1 MRTWCRL
8 SGDTCFLT
16 SQHTAHTCVVAKLL
30 ASKHCI
36 SINGHYGLHLQ
47 KALEAALLLLLQVSE
62 RQEAAVLKL
71 ADLAVMSLQR
81 ARQIYPSEQCQ
92 ILEQECSV
100 RKKTH
105 SLVPSSINA
114 VRFQKCLT
122 ELAPCMNY
130 S

>member
-1 MRTWCRL
+1 M
-8 SGDTCFLT
+8 
-16 SQHTAHTCVVAKLL
+16 AHPCVVAKLL
-30 ASKHCI
+30 ASKYYI
-36 SINGHYGLHLQ
+36 SIYCQYGLHLQ
-47 KALEAALLLLLQVSE
+47 QSVEAPLFLLLQVSS

-71 ADLAVMSLQR
+71 ADLAVMSLQT

-105 SLVPSSINA
+105 TLVPSSINA
-114 VRFQKCLT
+114 ARYQECLT
-122 ELAPCMNY
+122 ELAPCLNY